1 MRTMA
6 IASVLLVL
14 VAGSAICQVNQEM
27 INRCL
32 AGEIEEAHA
41 SWWGFNEED
50 STEALQAAIN
60 SGAPKLIVENMG
72 RPWIVRPLLLASN
85 QEITFEEGCELL
97 AKRGE
102 YKGTNETLMTAR
114 DVENVVLRGE
124 PGATFRMWKQD
135 YDNPELYQKGEWRHC
150 LSLRGARNIE
160 IDGLTL
166 MSSGGDG
173 IYLGTGPEG
182 STNTDITIRN
192 VICDDN
198 YRQGIS
204 IITAENLLIEDTIMR
219 NTFGTPPQ
227 AGIDFEPN
235 NPAERLVNVTM
246 RNCLTENNNSYG
258 YVLAISPLNATSQPI
273 SMRFENCRSVND
285 AGPGFSYN
293 AGGTIETAV
302 DGLVE
307 FVNCH
312 VEGSGGSGIAITKPA
327 EQGFVRFVDCS
338 LTNTGQRDI
347 APIVFRSGRG
357 TDDAA
362 GGAEFVNLRVTD
374 TRVEKPMAY
383 LDYGGVAIADVT
395 GNLILIDAEGN
406 ETQVQLTPEIL
417 AEWMPQIQLRAIERL
432 SLEGA
437 TFVPLEAEPVA
448 QEPVWPWQRRVG
460 SFVVYAEAGDEVSF
474 VAETQQVGNYA
485 AAVMP
490 VTVTAP
496 SGEGVLEETVP
507 FEEPTEIS
515 FTAPKSGAYSVTAD
529 GGGNK
534 MRLSDWSH
542 PMALTGAGNEVRF
555 MQYAGEL
562 SFYVPE
568 GVTFFGVRMWGEGV
582 GEGVQATLIRPDG
595 EVFATTD
602 NLVQTYQFEVE
613 LAEPSNGE
621 VWTLRTERPGNTA
634 WEDFYVDLRG
644 IPPLLTPTGARL
656 LVAAEQ

>member
-1 MRTMA
+1 MPKVMLSSA
-6 IASVLLVL
+6 LLAL
-14 VAGSAICQVNQEM
+14 VTSAAFAQVNEEM
-27 INRCL
+27 IARVA
-32 AGEIEEAHA
+32 AGEVTEARA
-41 SWWGFNEED
+41 SWWGFDEED
-50 STEALQAAIN
+50 STEALQAAID

-293 AGGTIETAV
+293 AG
-302 DGLVE
+302 
-307 FVNCH
+307 
-312 VEGSGGSGIAITKPA
+312 
-327 EQGFVRFVDCS
+327 
-338 LTNTGQRDI
+338 
-347 APIVFRSGRG
+347 
-357 TDDAA
+357 
-362 GGAEFVNLRVTD
+362 
-374 TRVEKPMAY
+374 
-383 LDYGGVAIADVT
+383 
-395 GNLILIDAEGN
+395 
-406 ETQVQLTPEIL
+406 
-417 AEWMPQIQLRAIERL
+417 
-432 SLEGA
+432 
-437 TFVPLEAEPVA
+437 
-448 QEPVWPWQRRVG
+448 
-460 SFVVYAEAGDEVSF
+460 
-474 VAETQQVGNYA
+474 
-485 AAVMP
+485 
-490 VTVTAP
+490 AP
-496 SGEGVLEETVP
+496 SRP
-507 FEEPTEIS
+507 PWMAS
-515 FTAPKSGAYSVTAD
+515 
-529 GGGNK
+529 
-534 MRLSDWSH
+534 WS
-542 PMALTGAGNEVRF
+542 
-555 MQYAGEL
+555 
-562 SFYVPE
+562 S
-568 GVTFFGVRMWGEGV
+568 
-582 GEGVQATLIRPDG
+582 
-595 EVFATTD
+595 
-602 NLVQTYQFEVE
+602 
-613 LAEPSNGE
+613 
-621 VWTLRTERPGNTA
+621 
-634 WEDFYVDLRG
+634 
-644 IPPLLTPTGARL
+644 
-656 LVAAEQ
+656 